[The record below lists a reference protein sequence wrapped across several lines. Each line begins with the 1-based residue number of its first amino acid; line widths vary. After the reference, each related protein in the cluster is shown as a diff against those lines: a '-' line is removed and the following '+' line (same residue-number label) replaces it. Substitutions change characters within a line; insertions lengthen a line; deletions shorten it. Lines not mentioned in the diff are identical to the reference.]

1 MTDAKKANPMV
12 DFSFVMIK
20 KLTTV
25 NVDNCAGVGVG
36 NELVLN

>member
-20 KLTTV
+20 KLTTKTQLLDQFTVTV
-25 NVDNCAGVGVG
+25 NVVVF
-36 NELVLN
+36 